1 MCASKPYAAL
11 RLLLLLAAVS
21 VFAACS
27 GAAGGGPLS
36 GYDAFRVTAAD
47 GGNRDD
53 ARWAAYLEGQ
63 LVSRAD
69 YTGSPVIGEGG

>member
-47 GGNRDD
+47 
-53 ARWAAYLEGQ
+53 AATATTRAGRRI
-63 LVSRAD
+63 SRA
-69 YTGSPVIGEGG
+69 SW

>member
-36 GYDAFRVTAAD
+36 GYDAFRVSAATATTRA
-47 GGNRDD
+47 GR
-53 ARWAAYLEGQ
+53 RI
-63 LVSRAD
+63 SRA
-69 YTGSPVIGEGG
+69 SW

>member
-36 GYDAFRVTAAD
+36 GYDAFRVTASAD
-47 GGNRDD
+47 VG
-53 ARWAAYLEGQ
+53 
-63 LVSRAD
+63 VH
-69 YTGSPVIGEGG
+69 P